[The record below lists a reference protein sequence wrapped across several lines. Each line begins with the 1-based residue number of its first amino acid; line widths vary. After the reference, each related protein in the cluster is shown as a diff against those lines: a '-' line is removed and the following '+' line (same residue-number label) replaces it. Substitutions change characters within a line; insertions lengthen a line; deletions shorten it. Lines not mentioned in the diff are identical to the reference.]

1 MRGRPRR
8 GEGMRTSPIGVAVI
22 GAGMAGRSHA
32 YAYRAATTV
41 FDDRLPAVRLVAI
54 ADANEQFATDAAH
67 RYGFARAETSWQA
80 IAVANDIDAVSVV
93 VANSLHREIVE
104 GLMAA
109 GKHVLCEKPLA
120 GNLADAEAM
129 VNIAARSDLVNAVGY
144 TFRRSPAISA
154 IREQIRPGSLGKPLH
169 FNGHYWCD
177 YSCDPRAPI
186 SWRYRGGPGSGA
198 LADVGSHLID
208 IAEYLCGPIQA
219 VAGATLR
226 TVVTERPVP
235 LAAALG
241 HAAVE
246 VGEETEPVDNEDI
259 ATFTATFAGGAVG
272 TFSVSRVAYGLPNSL
287 GFELFGETGAAA
299 FDLARP
305 SEFAFCDRV
314 PDAGTGGWRQVLA
327 GPEHPYLGG
336 GPPVAFPGVGHGQND
351 LFTWQA
357 RAFLEQVAGLK
368 GLPPCRS
375 FADGLHTM
383 QVLAG
388 VVESARQDGRAVAV
402 ATPERTDR

>member
-1 MRGRPRR
+1 MRS
-8 GEGMRTSPIGVAVI
+8 SPIGVAVI

-41 FDDRLPAVRLVAI
+41 FDDRLPPVRLVAI
-54 ADANEQFATDAAH
+54 ADTNEAFAADAAR
-67 RYGFARAETSWQA
+67 RYGFERAEGSWQA
-80 IAVANDIDAVSVV
+80 VAQAADIDAVSVV
-93 VANSLHREIVE
+93 VANSLHREIAE
-104 GLMAA
+104 GLLAA
-109 GKHVLCEKPLA
+109 GKHVLCDKPLA
-120 GNLADAEAM
+120 GTLADAEAM
-129 VNIAARSDLVNAVGY
+129 VHAAARTGLVNAVGY

-169 FNGHYWCD
+169 FSGYYWCD
-177 YSCDPRAPI
+177 YGCNPRAPI

-208 IAEYLCGPIQA
+208 IAAYLCGPIEA

-246 VGEETEPVDNEDI
+246 VGEETESVDNEDI
-259 ATFTATFAGGAVG
+259 ATFTAAFADGAVG

-287 GFELFGETGAAA
+287 GFALFGETGAAA

-305 SEFAFCDRV
+305 AEFSFCDGA
-314 PDAGTGGWRQVLA
+314 PSSATQGYRQVLV
-327 GPEHPYLGG
+327 GPQHPYIDRGL
-336 GPPVAFPGVGHGQND
+336 PMPFPGVGHGYTE
-351 LFTWQA
+351 LFTYQA
-357 RAFLEQVAGLK
+357 RAFLEQVAGLE
-368 GLPPCRS
+368 GLPPCQS
-375 FADGLHTM
+375 FADGLRTM
-383 QVLAG
+383 RLIHAVAD
-388 VVESARQDGRAVAV
+388 SATANGQTVTVASTEQRQDSDLYAL
-402 ATPERTDR
+402 RTR

>member
-1 MRGRPRR
+1 MAAP
-8 GEGMRTSPIGVAVI
+8 SIGVAVV

-32 YAYRAATTV
+32 FGYRAATTV
-41 FDDRLPAVRLVAI
+41 FDDRLPALRLVAI
-54 ADANEQFATDAAH
+54 ADANEAFAVDAAR
-67 RYGFARAETSWQA
+67 RYGFDRAETGWEA
-80 IAVANDIDAVSVV
+80 IARAPDIDAVSVV
-93 VANSLHREIVE
+93 VGNALHREVVE
-104 GLMAA
+104 GLVAA

-120 GNLADAEAM
+120 DTLQAAEAM
-129 VNIAARSDLVNAVGY
+129 VDAVNRTGLVGAVGY
-144 TFRRSPAISA
+144 TFRRSPAINA
-154 IREQIRPGSLGKPLH
+154 IREQVRPGSLGRPLH

-177 YSCDPRAPI
+177 YGCDPRAPM
-186 SWRYRGGPGSGA
+186 SWRYQGGPGSGA
-198 LADVGSHLID
+198 LADIGSHLVD
-208 IAEYLCGPIQA
+208 LAEFLCGPIQT
-219 VAGATLR
+219 VGGAALR
-226 TVVTERPVP
+226 TAVTERPLP
-235 LAAALG
+235 LAAAVG

-246 VGEETEPVDNEDI
+246 VGEETGPVDNEDI
-259 ATFTATFAGGAVG
+259 ATFTDTFTGGGAA
-272 TFSVSRVAYGLPNSL
+272 TFSVSRVAYGLPNAL

-305 SEFAFCDRV
+305 SEFAFCERV
-314 PDAGTGGWRQVLA
+314 PDAGTSGYRQVLV

-336 GPPVAFPGVGHGQND
+336 GLAMAFPGVGHGQND

-388 VVESARQDGRAVAV
+388 VVESAKQDGRAVAV